1 MFRKYRDIFYGGII
15 GLGAAFLDTFIDAQ
29 TEQNSF
35 IDQITQHPT
44 VMLYRAIFPLFGLA
58 IGFLRLEEQAARA

>member
-29 TEQNSF
+29 TQNRTASL
-35 IDQITQHPT
+35 T
-44 VMLYRAIFPLFGLA
+44 R
-58 IGFLRLEEQAARA
+58 